1 MTIAGK
7 TDGTATL
14 VSARV
19 AVPFSINIRPEVLK
33 CSAGFFVKNSY
44 RRILF
49 LPSLD
54 GKKGASTNWKR
65 RLRWLKVALSMAE
78 SGTFGRLKV
87 ADWTY

>member
-1 MTIAGK
+1 M
-7 TDGTATL
+7 
-14 VSARV
+14 
-19 AVPFSINIRPEVLK
+19 
-33 CSAGFFVKNSY
+33 KNSY